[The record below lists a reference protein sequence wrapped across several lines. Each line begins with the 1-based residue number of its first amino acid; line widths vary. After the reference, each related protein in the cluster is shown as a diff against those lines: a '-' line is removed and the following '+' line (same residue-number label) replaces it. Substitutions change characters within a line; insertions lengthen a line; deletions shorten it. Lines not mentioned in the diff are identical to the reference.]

1 MNKTIELTH
10 KEVLILQQS
19 IMRYLKLVSIPDL
32 KADNVVLNNIL
43 TNKLGIITPQ
53 KINQKRKTLEM
64 KI

>member
-1 MNKTIELTH
+1 VNKTIELTH

-53 KINQKRKTLEM
+53 KLIKKEKHL
-64 KI
+64 K